1 MLVLSLIRHFDVRLV
16 YNLCDLNSRDSCF
29 VRCDDSKRRYN
40 VVRNRACRASTRV
53 AVEGHAHG
61 TACVKVM
68 GGWKKLAAYAPRL
81 PYESITLDHD

>member
-1 MLVLSLIRHFDVRLV
+1 MFAWFIICAILTAATAVS
-16 YNLCDLNSRDSCF
+16 Y
-29 VRCDDSKRRYN
+29 DSKRRYN